1 MDEYISREDVLD
13 NSNIITVHTKEY
25 GSIDV
30 IPVDTIADIE
40 LADVQDVVHAYWI
53 ELPRALNPNE
63 NPCKCS
69 NCGHVLSFM
78 NYYPKSKYC
87 DDCGARMDLNGAT
100 PDRCRNY
107 IDCDGSCYID
117 DTPCECGGNI
127 EKCKGRDT
135 E

>member
-1 MDEYISREDVLD
+1 MRQAQWSPERPLILTTLVC
-13 NSNIITVHTKEY
+13 IVH
-25 GSIDV
+25 
-30 IPVDTIADIE
+30 
-40 LADVQDVVHAYWI
+40 
-53 ELPRALNPNE
+53 
-63 NPCKCS
+63 
-69 NCGHVLSFM
+69 
-78 NYYPKSKYC
+78 PKSKYC

-117 DTPCECGGNI
+117 DSPCECGGNI